1 METTHMTDTTNIATK
16 LADLQ
21 LFQNVLIE
29 AEQLLMK
36 ETSDDT
42 IQERL
47 EKIIGQDR
55 ENLGD
60 IQTAVT
66 KLGTSAE
73 PRSITQAHAEKVK
86 EMMNGSELT
95 LFDKF
100 FQLELLKHQ
109 QTMTGLVL
117 HKAAQS
123 LDDDLQD
130 AMEPLNKVNFENR
143 AHQEILKGV
152 LYFTGTRELAGKEPD
167 MGLWASVEQG
177 IAALKG
183 AVGSASSSS

>member
-1 METTHMTDTTNIATK
+1 MSDTTTIATK

-21 LFQNVLIE
+21 LFQNVLLEIE
-29 AEQLLMK
+29 QKLLS
-36 ETSDDT
+36 ETSDST
-42 IQERL
+42 IKERL
-47 EKIIGQDR
+47 EKIINQDK
-55 ENLGD
+55 ENLGGVE
-60 IQTAVT
+60 QAVQ
-66 KLGTSAE
+66 KLGSTTS
-73 PRSITQAHAEKVK
+73 PRDVTQEHAQKVK
-86 EMMNGSELT
+86 SMIDSDQLT
-95 LFDKF
+95 SYDKF

-123 LDDDLQD
+123 LDDKLQD

-143 AHQEILKGV
+143 AHQEVLKGV
-152 LYFTGTRELAGKEPD
+152 LYFVGTREMTGQEPD

-183 AVGSASSSS
+183 AAGSAVSSS

>member
-1 METTHMTDTTNIATK
+1 MTDTTNIATK
-16 LADLQ
+16 LGDLK
-21 LFQNVLIE
+21 LFQNVLLE
-29 AEQLLMK
+29 NEKKLMAA
-36 ETSDDT
+36 TNDND
-42 IQERL
+42 IRERL
-47 EKIIGQDR
+47 EKMVSQDA
-55 ENLGD
+55 ENLGV
-60 IQTAVT
+60 IEQAIA
-66 KLGTSAE
+66 KLGTSIE
-73 PRSITQAHAEKVK
+73 PRDITQKHAEKVGQ
-86 EMMNGSELT
+86 MMSGSELT
-95 LFDKF
+95 TYDKF

-143 AHQEILKGV
+143 AHQEVLKGV
-152 LYFTGTRELAGKEPD
+152 LYFVGTRELAGKEPD

-183 AVGSASSSS
+183 AVGSATS